1 MSVDTNRQDFLTG
14 LLLVTTIAVVIGALI
29 ATSGWGERRYD
40 LFMRMASAE
49 GITVDT
55 RVIVQGLEVGRVRSV
70 SPRVDSLSGTIAFVA
85 RLSVAETFADGSSLR
100 FPLGTRAEIDGSN
113 PLAQAHI
120 NLLLPETVGRLR
132 AFLEPGDTVDARR
145 KSSAMDQVATVAED
159 ISRQLEDVLRQT
171 SSTLSRIQG
180 TIARVAPGVDSTLGY
195 VASTMERLNA
205 FVARV
210 DRAGMADSVSAV
222 VASTNRL
229 LVRLDSLAGH
239 AQSLTTQNSASL
251 GETMQNLNHLSRR
264 LNHFVDEMSKRPYRL
279 LTGVRPLRPDSA
291 RAGDSVVARREP

>member
-1 MSVDTNRQDFLTG
+1 MSVDTNRQDFLIG

-70 SPRVDSLSGTIAFVA
+70 SPKVDSLTGAIAFVA

-100 FPLGTRAEIDGSN
+100 FPVGTRAEIDASN
-113 PLAQAHI
+113 PLAQARI
-120 NLLLPETVGRLR
+120 NLLLPDTLGRLR
-132 AFLEPGDTVDARR
+132 ACLEPGDTVQARR
-145 KSSAMDQVATVAED
+145 KASAMDQVANVAEE

-171 SSTLSRIQG
+171 SRTLTRIQG
-180 TIARVAPGVDSTLGY
+180 SLARVAPGVDSTLDY
-195 VASTMERLNA
+195 VAGTMERLNA
-205 FVARV
+205 LVTRV
-210 DRAGMADSVSAV
+210 DSAGVADSVTAV

-239 AQSLTTQNSASL
+239 AQTLTVQNRASIT
-251 GETMQNLNHLSRR
+251 ETMQNLNLLSRQ
-264 LNHFVDEMSKRPYRL
+264 LNHFVDEMSRRPYRL
-279 LTGVRPLRPDSA
+279 LTGVRPLPPDST
-291 RAGDSVVARREP
+291 RAADSVVARSRP

>member
-1 MSVDTNRQDFLTG
+1 
-14 LLLVTTIAVVIGALI
+14 VIGALI

-113 PLAQAHI
+113 PLAQARI
-120 NLLLPETVGRLR
+120 NLLLPDTVGRLR

-171 SSTLSRIQG
+171 SRTLSGIQG
-180 TIARVAPGVDSTLGY
+180 TIARVAPGMDSTLGY

-210 DRAGMADSVSAV
+210 DRAGMADSVSAM

-229 LVRLDSLAGH
+229 LARLDSLAGD
-239 AQSLTTQNSASL
+239 ARSVAVRNGAAL
-251 GETMQNLNHLSRR
+251 GETMQNLNALTRR
-264 LNHFVDEMSKRPYRL
+264 LNHFVDEMSRRPYRL

-291 RAGDSVVARREP
+291 QAGDSIVARREP